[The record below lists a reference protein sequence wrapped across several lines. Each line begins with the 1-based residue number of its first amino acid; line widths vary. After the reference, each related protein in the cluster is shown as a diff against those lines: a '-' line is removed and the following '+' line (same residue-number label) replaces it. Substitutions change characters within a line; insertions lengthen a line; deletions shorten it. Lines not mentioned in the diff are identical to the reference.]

1 MDTTLGTGAEGVMS
15 GATSSAARTG
25 PQATTSSGH
34 ERVWSPNER
43 YDSILEKKEERDGG
57 NGDEDRRSGG
67 ASLDGADELGR
78 SQSTLA
84 PFDPD
89 SKEVLRLRRK
99 VDRHLMPLLTIIY
112 LCSYLDRANIGLSI
126 FYFAYVLGEIPSSIL
141 VKKVGPALWISIV
154 ISLWGIVMMS
164 MSALKNGAGLLAA
177 RFFLGLFESGYAP
190 APVVMISL
198 WYNRLE
204 QAFRIGIFFSAA
216 TVAGACAGLL
226 AYGIAQLDGV
236 LGLKAWSWIFLIEGG
251 VTVLVAIIAFF
262 WLPNLPETSSF
273 LTDREKSLLVE
284 RLRQDAGPAIQTHFS
299 WKQLRRVYMDPK
311 TYLYSFVILLHAP
324 AFASLGL
331 FVPSI
336 VHGFNFDPVT
346 TQLMTAPIWAVA
358 CVVTLLCTLSS
369 DRLMG
374 RGNHAAV
381 CVLAALVGY
390 ILLIFIPESDLVGR
404 YLSLTL
410 CTSGVYACLPVLL
423 SWPSSNVGG
432 HTKRNVTIGTVISIS
447 AK

>member
-1 MDTTLGTGAEGVMS
+1 MDTIPRTGAEGVMS
-15 GATSSAARTG
+15 GATSSAASMG

-57 NGDEDRRSGG
+57 DGDEDRRSGG
-67 ASLDGADELGR
+67 ASLDGADELDR

-89 SKEVLRLRRK
+89 SKEVLRLRR
-99 VDRHLMPLLTIIY
+99 
-112 LCSYLDRANIGLSI
+112 LSI

-154 ISLWGIVMMS
+154 ITLWGTVMMS

-236 LGLKAWSWIFLIEGG
+236 LGLK
-251 VTVLVAIIAFF
+251 
-262 WLPNLPETSSF
+262 ETSSF
-273 LTDREKSLLVE
+273 LTDREKRLLVE

-311 TYLYSFVILLHAP
+311 TYMYSFVILLHAP

-336 VHGFNFDPVT
+336 VHGFNF
-346 TQLMTAPIWAVA
+346 
-358 CVVTLLCTLSS
+358 
-369 DRLMG
+369 
-374 RGNHAAV
+374 
-381 CVLAALVGY
+381 
-390 ILLIFIPESDLVGR
+390 E
-404 YLSLTL
+404 
-410 CTSGVYACLPVLL
+410 
-423 SWPSSNVGG
+423 
-432 HTKRNVTIGTVISIS
+432 
-447 AK
+447 